1 MKKYMKIMRNTYEK
15 REKMYMSKL
24 QDSII
29 ELNKGFATAF
39 IDYSLNSNLAYRPEF
54 ISNNYRQGRKVLVS
68 IEEELARCDEFCISV
83 AFITKGGI
91 TPLLQILKELENK
104 NIPGKILTTDY
115 LMFSEPAALETLAA
129 LKNIELKMFMSNQE
143 TGGFHT
149 KGYIFRKEEIYRII
163 IGSSNM
169 TLKAVTKNREW
180 NTKLVSA
187 GQGEITQQILSEFD
201 ELWKDTQSLPYTE
214 FIEKYRQA
222 YQKEKLIRKQKKQ
235 ALQEDIV
242 DLAQYTLE
250 PNKMQV
256 AFVENLMKML
266 RKNMDRALLLS
277 STGTGK
283 TLASA
288 FALREM
294 NPKRALFLVHR
305 EQIAKQAMK
314 SYRLVFG
321 SSRSYGLLSGTSKD
335 MDQEFLFAT
344 MQMMSKP
351 DIYMQ
356 FSKDAF
362 DVIVLDE
369 YDIIGQVRRRP
380 ILKAS

>member
-201 ELWKDTQSLPYTE
+201 ELWKDTQSLAYTE
-214 FIEKYRQA
+214 FMEKYRQA

>member
-187 GQGEITQQILSEFD
+187 GQGEITQQYCRNLMSSGKIRKVFPIQN
-201 ELWKDTQSLPYTE
+201 LWKS
-214 FIEKYRQA
+214 IGKR
-222 YQKEKLIRKQKKQ
+222 IRK
-235 ALQEDIV
+235 
-242 DLAQYTLE
+242 
-250 PNKMQV
+250 
-256 AFVENLMKML
+256 
-266 RKNMDRALLLS
+266 
-277 STGTGK
+277 
-283 TLASA
+283 
-288 FALREM
+288 
-294 NPKRALFLVHR
+294 
-305 EQIAKQAMK
+305 K
-314 SYRLVFG
+314 S
-321 SSRSYGLLSGTSKD
+321 
-335 MDQEFLFAT
+335 
-344 MQMMSKP
+344 
-351 DIYMQ
+351 
-356 FSKDAF
+356 
-362 DVIVLDE
+362 
-369 YDIIGQVRRRP
+369 
-380 ILKAS
+380 